1 MPTVLIVDD
10 SATVRGFAKLFL
22 KQLAVEVKEAEE
34 GAQALQIARAGA
46 PALAI
51 VDVQM
56 PGMDGLT
63 FLREVRKDPALS
75 SLPVVLLTGEASDA
89 IRAEGTAAGASGFLG
104 KPLRGDEIKALV
116 QKYVGDLP

>member
-75 SLPVVLLTGEASDA
+75 ALPVVLLTGEASEA

-104 KPLRGDEIKALV
+104 KPLRGEEIKALV
-116 QKYVGDLP
+116 QKYVRDLP

>member
-22 KQLAVEVKEAEE
+22 KQLSVEVKEAEE
-34 GAQALQIARAGA
+34 GAQALQIARASL
-46 PALAI
+46 PAIAI

-63 FLREVRKDPALS
+63 FLREVRKDPALAK
-75 SLPVVLLTGEASDA
+75 LPVVLLTGEASDA
-89 IRAEGTAAGASGFLG
+89 VRAEGTAAGATGFLG
-104 KPLRGDEIKALV
+104 KPLRGDELKSLV
-116 QKYVGDLP
+116 QKYVGPLP

>member
-104 KPLRGDEIKALV
+104 KPLRGEEIKALV
-116 QKYVGDLP
+116 QKYVRDLP

>member
-89 IRAEGTAAGASGFLG
+89 IRAEGTAAGASGFRG
-104 KPLRGDEIKALV
+104 KPLRGEEIKALV
-116 QKYVGDLP
+116 QKFVMDLP